1 LLGQIARHQIA
12 PRPDL
17 ALKERTLRLDHFMHN
32 AFAQSEAS
40 RNVRRTNSHLSEP
53 EDLLFVGVCKS
64 ENRLNHRA
72 RPFCPALRKLCSG
85 VESAQ

>member
-1 LLGQIARHQIA
+1 MLGQIARHQLT

-17 ALKERTLRLDHFMHN
+17 ALEERALRLDHFMHD
-32 AFAQSEAS
+32 AFAQSEAT
-40 RNVRRTNSHLSEP
+40 RNVRWTNSHLAEP

-72 RPFCPALRKLCSG
+72 RTFCPALRKMCSG